1 MATKPKPKFKKVT
14 RSGAPRT
21 SLRKVTPSSAPRAY
35 HAPKNIVTKKKE
47 PPALQVI
54 AEAGIQLDELATKV
68 VRLMERQKTTS
79 EEKIAEHLKMKIND
93 ARKILYL
100 LASKGIAT
108 YEKKKDTKK
117 KWWYVYFW
125 SLDRDRLR
133 NLVREH
139 KIRELNEKTKQLEI
153 ETQHTFTCKACQRK
167 YPYEEALESDFS
179 CPACGSVLEQAK
191 DVKLIRKLDFEIK
204 KLERELGTAQ

>member
-1 MATKPKPKFKKVT
+1 MTKPKKKAKPHGT
-14 RSGAPRT
+14 QRT
-21 SLRKVTPSSAPRAY
+21 S
-35 HAPKNIVTKKKE
+35 PKAKKLVVKKKE
-47 PPALQVI
+47 QPALQI
-54 AEAGIQLDELATKV
+54 IIEAGMQLDELATKV
-68 VRLMERQKTTS
+68 VRLLERQKSTS
-79 EEKIAEHLKMKIND
+79 EEKVAEHLKMKIND

-100 LASKGIAT
+100 LASKGIVT

-139 KIRELNEKTKQLEI
+139 KISELNEKTKQLEI
-153 ETQHTFTCKACQRK
+153 EQVHTFSCRACQRK
-167 YPYEEALESDFS
+167 YPYEEALESDFT

-191 DVKLIRKLDFEIK
+191 DIKLIRKLGFEIK
-204 KLERELGTAQ
+204 KLEHELGTVQ